1 MDSRQGQQV
10 PGQSGLVHVTSPAPE
25 SVQAATAPYTP
36 TLTGL
41 DTGDIFRDED
51 AFQWLFLTS
60 DLAPLDQTM
69 SFGDEIKD
77 DDLFHFVPSV
87 ESSPDAPPPSLSST
101 SMQSRQHSLDIA
113 GSSSQLPLKSPS
125 SSSVSVAPK
134 PPLIK
139 RESTAGSSVAS
150 FDSDESS
157 SDSDDVDDSDGAS
170 SSQTTDLSKKKRKRL
185 KRNRDSARESRKR
198 RMARIQENE
207 LRLKKLELENVDL
220 KMRLQI
226 GKEAIVV
233 ERQEKASYK
242 QKMRHLLQTGA
253 SPAEV
258 AQYIEL
264 YKSNYSDYGA
274 KRRETLAFHVARVRD
289 LLLPTQVTKMCLY
302 SVENADEVNKTS
314 SSSSL
319 PRQAATDPNEHANL
333 WEILAKEL
341 DISEAQQ
348 RQIFTRRDQIKRLRD
363 NLTKNLRN
371 LAAFE
376 VATQEKNR
384 SLDNEVSLLQTILT
398 PQQATKFIIWVKDN
412 PAFMYMLDQLV
423 QSIIAGTDGVDD
435 RSSS

>member
-1 MDSRQGQQV
+1 MDPMGGLGQE
-10 PGQSGLVHVTSPAPE
+10 GGS
-25 SVQAATAPYTP
+25 
-36 TLTGL
+36 
-41 DTGDIFRDED
+41 GDIFRDED

-69 SFGDEIKD
+69 AFGDEMKD
-77 DDLFHFVPSV
+77 DDLFQFAPHTASPAIVPAPAPASTAL
-87 ESSPDAPPPSLSST
+87 SSTHSLELPEVLPPRSTTPTSAPPPF
-101 SMQSRQHSLDIA
+101 SM
-113 GSSSQLPLKSPS
+113 
-125 SSSVSVAPK
+125 K

-139 RESTAGSSVAS
+139 RELTGGSVDSVAS
-150 FDSDESS
+150 FDSD
-157 SDSDDVDDSDGAS
+157 SDSDTDESDAS
-170 SSQTTDLSKKKRKRL
+170 SVTDQSKKKRKRL

-207 LRLKKLELENVDL
+207 LRLKKLELENIDL
-220 KMRLQI
+220 KMRLKI

-242 QKMRHLLQTGA
+242 QKMHHLLQSGA
-253 SPAEV
+253 SEAEV
-258 AQYIEL
+258 AKFIEL

-274 KRRETLAFHVARVRD
+274 KRQETIGFHIARVRD

-302 SVENADEVNKTS
+302 SVENADEEKLKRA
-314 SSSSL
+314 L
-319 PRQAATDPNEHANL
+319 PRLRDGTHEPVNL

-341 DISEAQQ
+341 DITEAQQ
-348 RQIFTRRDQIKRLRD
+348 RMIFTRREQIKLLRD

-376 VATQEKNR
+376 NATQEKNR
-384 SLDNEVSLLQTILT
+384 SLNNEVSLLQTILT

-423 QSIIAGTDGVDD
+423 QSIINGTDNVGDGTH
-435 RSSS
+435 